1 MKNYL
6 TEAIGTFFLVLTI
19 GLCVGQNV
27 AMAPVA
33 IGFAL
38 MVMVYAGGPISGA
51 HYNPA
56 VSLALM
62 MRGALPSNHLL
73 PYWGS
78 QLAGAL
84 VAAFAVKQFM
94 GFPLHVAPPID
105 SSLLRAISA
114 EVLFT
119 FALAYVVL
127 HVATVK
133 SAAGNSYFG
142 LAIGGTVMAG
152 AFAVGGISGGAFNPA
167 VGLGPALFELAAGKG
182 PSSMAWI
189 VYSVGPLLGAALA
202 ATVFKIQR
210 PGE

>member
-27 AMAPVA
+27 ALAPVA
-33 IGFAL
+33 IGFSL
-38 MVMVYAGGPISGA
+38 MVMVYAGGPISGG

-56 VSLALM
+56 VSLAAM
-62 MRGALPSNHLL
+62 MRGALPSSQLL
-73 PYWGS
+73 PYWAA

-84 VAAFAVKQFM
+84 IAAFAVNQLM

-105 SSLLRAISA
+105 SSLVRAISG
-114 EVLFT
+114 EVLYT

-133 SAAGNSYFG
+133 STAGNSYFG
-142 LAIGGTVMAG
+142 LAIGSTVMVG
-152 AFAVGGISGGAFNPA
+152 AFAMGGISGGAFNPA
-167 VGLGPALFELAAGKG
+167 VGLGPALFELATGKG

-189 VYSVGPLLGAALA
+189 VYSVGPLAGAALA

-210 PGE
+210 PSE